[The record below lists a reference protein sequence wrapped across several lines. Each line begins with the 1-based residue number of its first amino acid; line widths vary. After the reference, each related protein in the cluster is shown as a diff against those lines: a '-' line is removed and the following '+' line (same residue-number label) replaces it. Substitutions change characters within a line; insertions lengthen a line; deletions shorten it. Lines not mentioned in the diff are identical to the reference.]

1 MRAAYLDGHGSAD
14 CVKFGELGPPQRK
27 DDEVLVRIKAGA
39 LNQVDLYMRDSAA
52 GITHDLPLIMGVD
65 GAGVIEEESRQRP
78 DLKTGDAVLIYPGVF
93 CGRCEFCLRGE
104 QSMCVKLRMIGE
116 HVNGT
121 FAEYLSVPATNVYR
135 VPAGFDLIKAAALP
149 VAYLTAWRMVS
160 SRAGLRAGQTAVIF
174 GVGGGVAVAV
184 LQLAKLTGAQVIVTS
199 SSDDKLAR
207 AAKLGAEEGIN
218 YRTEDVVSRIM
229 AITGKRGV
237 DAVFDNVGLASWNIG
252 LKVVVRNGCIIT
264 CGATTGPNPP
274 ADLQRVFIKQIRIL
288 GSTLANLEELRQ
300 LLSLA
305 ERGKLQPVVDRIFEF
320 QELHQALA
328 YLQEGKQFGKVVLKL
343 AN

>member
-14 CVKFGELGPPQRK
+14 CVKVGELARPQRK
-27 DDEVLVRIKAGA
+27 DEQVLVRIKAAA

-52 GITHDLPLIMGVD
+52 GITHELPLIMGVD
-65 GAGVIEEESRQRP
+65 GAGVIEEESRHRP
-78 DLKTGDAVLIYPGVF
+78 ELKAGDAVFIYPGVF

-104 QSMCVKLRMIGE
+104 QSMCIELRMIGE

-121 FAEYLSVPATNVYR
+121 FAEYLCVPASNVYR
-135 VPAGFDLIKAAALP
+135 VPAGFDLISAAALP

-160 SRAGLRAGQTAVIF
+160 TRAALRPGQTAVIF

-207 AAKLGAEEGIN
+207 AAELGADEGIN

-229 AITGKRGV
+229 AITRKRGV
-237 DAVFDNVGLASWNIG
+237 DAVFDNVGLASWNMG

-274 ADLQRVFIKQIRIL
+274 ADLQRVFIKQLRIL

-300 LLSLA
+300 LLKLV

-320 QELHQALA
+320 EELHQALA
-328 YLQEGKQFGKVVLKL
+328 YLHEAKQFGKIVLKL
-343 AN
+343 AD

>member
-1 MRAAYLDGHGSAD
+1 MRAAYLDGHGTVD
-14 CVKFGELGPPQRK
+14 CVKLGELGRAPRK
-27 DDEVLVRIKAGA
+27 DDQVLVRIKAAA
-39 LNQVDLYMRDSAA
+39 LNQVDLYMRDSAV
-52 GITHDLPLIMGVD
+52 GITHELPLILGVD
-65 GAGVIEEESRQRP
+65 GAGVIEEESRHRA

-93 CGRCEFCLRGE
+93 CSRCEFCLQGE
-104 QSMCVKLRMIGE
+104 QSMCTQLRMIGE

-121 FAEYLSVPATNVYR
+121 FAEYLSVPASNVYR
-135 VPAGFDLIKAAALP
+135 VPSGLDLISAAALP
-149 VAYLTAWRMVS
+149 AAYLTAWRMVFT
-160 SRAGLRAGQTAVIF
+160 RAALRPDQTAVVF

-184 LQLAKLTGAQVIVTS
+184 LQLAKLAGARVIVTS

-207 AAKLGAEEGIN
+207 AAELGADEGIN

-229 AITGKRGV
+229 AITGKRGA

-288 GSTLANLEELRQ
+288 GSTLANLDELRQ
-300 LLSLA
+300 LLNLV

-320 QELHQALA
+320 EELHQALA
-328 YLQEGKQFGKVVLKL
+328 YLQEGKQFGKVGLKL